1 MLKSLTAPLFVLVFL
16 LTACSASIVQIDPTA
31 TYTPTASAITVEHP
45 DHVWWQFRFKL
56 QWPEGE
62 SPVFSN
68 HLLIADQ
75 IIAPALVEYSED
87 IGLWRLHRRA
97 GRDQTGHQLSLIF
110 YANEATANAVAASM
124 DAKPLTQWLHNQ
136 EMIEATRFSR
146 RTGEELARLEDTS
159 DGEWPMEMQRSWPY
173 FIMGVSQTWLALVQ
187 ELSTNDPLP
196 DEVDYNAFVAHYQ
209 AVDNQLTTQWRD
221 FGQHAYLHHLSAVF
235 GYQPLKLRSTE
246 LRSF

>member
-75 IIAPALVEYSED
+75 IIAPERN
-87 IGLWRLHRRA
+87 W
-97 GRDQTGHQLSLIF
+97 
-110 YANEATANAVAASM
+110 
-124 DAKPLTQWLHNQ
+124 
-136 EMIEATRFSR
+136 
-146 RTGEELARLEDTS
+146 
-159 DGEWPMEMQRSWPY
+159 
-173 FIMGVSQTWLALVQ
+173 
-187 ELSTNDPLP
+187 
-196 DEVDYNAFVAHYQ
+196 
-209 AVDNQLTTQWRD
+209 
-221 FGQHAYLHHLSAVF
+221 HAYLHQLSAVF